1 MKKNPAKKQNRTYVK
16 KPPRRITIS
25 RSKSLK
31 SDLERYEKVG
41 GVFDKRLG
49 NRNVTL
55 TESEKSLQRHIVEK
69 LRQLDSVSLE
79 SIDDKDPLFKAA
91 FDSSFPARKLCTAD
105 DVEGGIEGHIVENI
119 FFTNGSTGNKLGRS
133 FKDSLE
139 EKIAAT
145 KLEKLRR
152 VEENEEQRERLK
164 VVNDEWTKNIRFLL
178 NRIHGMKKRPTT
190 ATQQNNNTNVSRLLE
205 TLSTDKKVVPIGSSN
220 THNPQEQLFRLQD
233 MVSARRPSIEA
244 SDHVIESETLVS
256 YLRILLRLPKE
267 KSTAIIFI
275 SHQLWTARLHRLKDV
290 VRYLFLIQLAFE
302 YCSEIFERLENDG
315 KLSTNIIECGIFCP
329 EIVHALSRL
338 FRLTSLG
345 SNLQK
350 HILVLRKPLTTIE
363 VSDLPSL
370 DIRLVNRSSPLSLNE
385 IPVLRLTCVYRMI
398 RLANQVF
405 LLYNKFLPKCVLV
418 NLFRPLKTS
427 LVESNFLYH
436 PTFIVNDIKSL
447 FESIKSAE
455 NAPTPARLISDRR
468 LLVLNTLKPTD
479 SKEFKKLGI
488 LPQLEPVFD
497 ERLCV
502 NQRDNTKRTLQRKIA
517 KEKRCAMRAIR
528 QDCQFLASHQLNII
542 KKSDYIREK
551 KTKAILN
558 SMRSVED

>member
-119 FFTNGSTGNKLGRS
+119 FFTNGSTGNKLGHS

-233 MVSARRPSIEA
+233 MVSARRPS
-244 SDHVIESETLVS
+244 
-256 YLRILLRLPKE
+256 LPKE

-427 LVESNFLYH
+427 LVEINE
-436 PTFIVNDIKSL
+436 IKSL

-542 KKSDYIREK
+542 KKR
-551 KTKAILN
+551 LN
-558 SMRSVED
+558 FP

>member
-1 MKKNPAKKQNRTYVK
+1 MKKNPAKKQNRTYMK
-16 KPPRRITIS
+16 KPARRITIS

-79 SIDDKDPLFKAA
+79 SVDDKDPLFKAA

-119 FFTNGSTGNKLGRS
+119 FFTNGSTGNKLGHS

-178 NRIHGMKKRPTT
+178 NRIHSIKKVSYVINKRHFQRPTT

-220 THNPQEQLFRLQD
+220 THNSQEQLFRLQD
-233 MVSARRPSIEA
+233 MVS
-244 SDHVIESETLVS
+244 H
-256 YLRILLRLPKE
+256 LRILLRLPKE

-315 KLSTNIIECGIFCP
+315 KLSTKIIECGIFCP

-385 IPVLRLTCVYRMI
+385 IPVLRLTCVYKMI

-436 PTFIVNDIKSL
+436 PTFIVNEIKSL

-542 KKSDYIREK
+542 KKR
-551 KTKAILN
+551 LN
-558 SMRSVED
+558 IP

>member
-1 MKKNPAKKQNRTYVK
+1 MKKNPTKKQHRTCVR
-16 KPPRRITIS
+16 KPSRKITIS
-25 RSKSLK
+25 RSKLLK
-31 SDLERYEKVG
+31 SDLERYGKVG

-69 LRQLDSVSLE
+69 LRQLDNVSLE
-79 SIDDKDPLFKAA
+79 SVDDRDPLFKAA

-105 DVEGGIEGHIVENI
+105 DVEGGIEGHIVENV
-119 FFTNGSTGNKLGRS
+119 FFTDGSTGNKPGHN
-133 FKDSLE
+133 FKDSLA

-145 KLEKLRR
+145 KLEKLKR

-178 NRIHGMKKRPTT
+178 SKIHGVKKRPTT
-190 ATQQNNNTNVSRLLE
+190 GTQQNNNTNVSRLLE
-205 TLSTDKKVVPIGSSN
+205 TLSTNKKVVPIGFSN
-220 THNPQEQLFRLQD
+220 PHSPQEQLFRLQD
-233 MVSARRPSIEA
+233 MVSARKPSIEA
-244 SDHVIESETLVS
+244 NDHVIESETLVS
-256 YLRILLRLPKE
+256 HLRILLRLPKE
-267 KSTAIIFI
+267 KVTAITFI
-275 SHQLWTARLHRLKDV
+275 SNQLWTARLHRLKDV

-302 YCSEIFERLENDG
+302 YCSEIFERLETDG
-315 KLSTNIIECGIFCP
+315 KSSTNIIECGIFCP

-338 FRLTSLG
+338 FCLTSLG
-345 SNLQK
+345 SNLPK
-350 HILVLRKPLTTIE
+350 HILVLRKPLTTFE
-363 VSDLPSL
+363 VSDLPCL

-418 NLFRPLKTS
+418 NLFRPLKTF
-427 LVESNFLYH
+427 LVESNFLCH
-436 PTFIVNDIKSL
+436 PAFIVNEIKSL
-447 FESIKSAE
+447 SESINSAE
-455 NAPTPARLISDRR
+455 NAPTPARLISDHR

-488 LPQLEPVFD
+488 LPQLEPVFE

-502 NQRDNTKRTLQRKIA
+502 NQRDNTKRTLQRKVA
-517 KEKRCAMRAIR
+517 KEKRSAMRAIR

-542 KKSDYIREK
+542 KKSDYTREK

>member
-16 KPPRRITIS
+16 KPARRITIS

-119 FFTNGSTGNKLGRS
+119 FFTNGSTGNKLGHS

-164 VVNDEWTKNIRFLL
+164 VVNDEWTKTF
-178 NRIHGMKKRPTT
+178 RPTT

-205 TLSTDKKVVPIGSSN
+205 TLSTDKKVVPIGSLN

-256 YLRILLRLPKE
+256 HLRILLRLPKE

-275 SHQLWTARLHRLKDV
+275 SHKLWTARLHRLKDV

-315 KLSTNIIECGIFCP
+315 KLSTNIIEC
-329 EIVHALSRL
+329 
-338 FRLTSLG
+338 
-345 SNLQK
+345 
-350 HILVLRKPLTTIE
+350 VLRKPLTTIE
-363 VSDLPSL
+363 VSNLPSL

-436 PTFIVNDIKSL
+436 PTFIVNEIKSL